1 MRVAAQTPE
10 EGLPVASIQIQGNQ
24 LVSTQLIRAQIRIRE
39 GAPFVAADVQKDI
52 ERLFAL
58 GYFSDIKADVSREDD
73 KVTVTYIVTERKIV
87 REVLILGNKK
97 IKEADLRQVVGLRK
111 GDTYVPKT
119 VEKDIAA
126 IGEAYRKKGY
136 SEAAVTTTYREI
148 SPTEVEVV
156 YEISEGP
163 KARVREVIIE
173 NNRGVG
179 DSAIRK
185 VMKMKGRFLWF
196 GSLFDEEV
204 FKQDIENIKNLYADH
219 GYIDAE
225 VPEAKAEF
233 YNEGTRVRLKL
244 VINEGAQYFVDS
256 TEAEGSVVFE
266 ASRLLALARATPGS
280 YYNRSQVERDAFAI
294 QDFYSDQGYILANV
308 KPRLAIDKQKKEIRI
323 TYQVSERDLI
333 YVAKVDIKGNVKTK
347 DSVIRRE
354 LTIAPGDRF
363 DGGKI
368 RRSRQ
373 KLLNTQYYKDVL
385 IDTEA
390 TDQPQRRDLVFEVEE
405 QKTGTFNFG
414 VGYSSNDALIGQIQV
429 TQNNFDLFNFPSF
442 TGAGQKLSIAAMPGT
457 VLDEY
462 SLSLTDPYFMGYPF
476 AAGFDVYFTDREY
489 DEYDQRAIGGGL
501 RLGKRITD
509 YSSVG
514 LGYTF
519 TAYDISS
526 VEDTAP
532 QTIKDEEGSRTKSSM
547 SMSFTND
554 TRDSFIDPTTGH
566 RYTAS
571 LELAGGPFFAETDF
585 VKLAGEARWFRPV
598 GEKFVLM
605 TRLEAGAVEEYGDS
619 DFVPVF
625 ERFFAGGSNSVRGY
639 DYREVGPREN
649 GDPIGGKIKFEGS
662 LELAYPLI
670 DIIKTYG
677 FFDFGQV
684 WREIDDFGQ
693 SKINTSIGV
702 GVGLRTPVGPI
713 RLDYGVPLNPDDD
726 QGNGR
731 VHFSTGI
738 SF

>member
-1 MRVAAQTPE
+1 MKTSKLSALKLCLVLSLASALFPVRVAAQTPE

-266 ASRLLALARATPGS
+266 ASRLLALARTTPGS

-442 TGAGQKLSIAAMPGT
+442 TKKKQKLSIAAMPGT

-625 ERFFAGGSNSVRGY
+625 ERFFAGGSNSVR
-639 DYREVGPREN
+639 
-649 GDPIGGKIKFEGS
+649 
-662 LELAYPLI
+662 
-670 DIIKTYG
+670 
-677 FFDFGQV
+677 
-684 WREIDDFGQ
+684 
-693 SKINTSIGV
+693 
-702 GVGLRTPVGPI
+702 
-713 RLDYGVPLNPDDD
+713 
-726 QGNGR
+726 
-731 VHFSTGI
+731 
-738 SF
+738 